1 MHNRTIRIGILGSS
15 LWLTLATVAC
25 AQYFDA
31 SQALGQSERGIQGT
45 GMVALKETPTV
56 IRMSLQLSE
65 KAETVEDALSR
76 LKDRREAA
84 VQQLEALGAAKDAVK
99 VQPPV
104 LATGKTSQQQRM
116 AQMVKMFKTQGRRVP
131 KGLEKA
137 PLVTVTANL
146 SAEWPLKADSPE
158 AALTLVRKLQDQIE
172 KADLAGTKEAKKLT
186 PEEEELNEEMK
197 EMMDSMSYGGEEETN
212 PGEPTFF
219 FVATLAPEA
228 QEKAM
233 ADAFTRA
240 KENAE
245 KLAKAAGIGLGPLAS
260 LSGAVSQSD
269 ESSAMAEYYGGGY
282 SSRMM
287 MARQMSQSDS
297 DDPRTQALSPSPT
310 TATFRIIVVAT
321 FDPKP

>member
-1 MHNRTIRIGILGSS
+1 M
-15 LWLTLATVAC
+15 TV
-25 AQYFDA
+25 
-31 SQALGQSERGIQGT
+31 
-45 GMVALKETPTV
+45 
-56 IRMSLQLSE
+56 E
-65 KAETVEDALSR
+65 KALEQ

-116 AQMVKMFKTQGRRVP
+116 GQMIKMLKAQGRRVP

-137 PLVTVTANL
+137 PPVTITANIT
-146 SAEWPLKADSPE
+146 AEWPLEATSPDE
-158 AALTLVRKLQDQIE
+158 AITLVKKLQDKVE
-172 KADLAGTKEAKKLT
+172 AADLAGTKEAKKLT

-197 EMMDSMSYGGEEETN
+197 DMMDSMSYGGDEEVK

-219 FVATLAPEA
+219 FVATLSPEA

-233 ADAFTRA
+233 ADAFAQA

-245 KLAKAAGIGLGPLAS
+245 KLAKAAGIGVGPLAS
-260 LSGAVSQSD
+260 LTAAVSQSD
-269 ESSAMAEYYGGGY
+269 EPSAMSEYYGGGY

-287 MARQMSQSDS
+287 MARQMSQGDS

-310 TATFRIIVVAT
+310 TARFRVMVVAT